1 MENKYS
7 TSGIAEDLIRSFV
20 QMACAEIHA
29 KTLLENRISELEN
42 GLIEESETQQA
53 VEDIENI
60 QNELIQY
67 ADMRRQQMLL
77 LYKMYGEKG
86 DRKQWCMI
94 KHLGIAMNT
103 MFECWQASDN
113 DEEMLRMSLE
123 INAMFIQAV
132 SKFIGT
138 EITSCSACFTDM
150 LKGALHET
158 DNMQ

>member
-20 QMACAEIHA
+20 QMSCAEIHA

-53 VEDIENI
+53 VEDIESI

-94 KHLGIAMNT
+94 KHLGIAMYT

-113 DEEMLRMSLE
+113 DEEMLRMGLE

-150 LKGALHET
+150 LKGAFHET